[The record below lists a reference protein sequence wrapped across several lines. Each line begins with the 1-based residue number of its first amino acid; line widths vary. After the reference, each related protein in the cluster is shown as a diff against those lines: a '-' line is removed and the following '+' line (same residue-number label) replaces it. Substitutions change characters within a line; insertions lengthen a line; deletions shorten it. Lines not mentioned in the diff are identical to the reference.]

1 MRGYSCRSPCH
12 NNCLIKSN
20 QGGSMATYNPVLHG
34 FPKSIAS
41 DYCESLIYFFPM
53 SANLKCA
60 KTFKYL
66 ISNNINSDFW
76 GLTES
81 QIQGLTI
88 EELAIIEQHRVLR
101 RNHLCNIENLDSL
114 VLASKSTQVL
124 PECDVLTRS
133 GLIMRHDIIKV
144 PVIGKNNN
152 VISIFSFTNERTD
165 TVNLHEL
172 LDLYTSEYVN
182 KKVAVSHMLKHLDWS
197 RFFIHE
203 PSYSELRVLLSIF
216 YHGEDRGYVALRLNK
231 SFKTIQ
237 KHIDGLKDKLRP
249 HESFKKMVSTLRLA
263 V

>member
-1 MRGYSCRSPCH
+1 
-12 NNCLIKSN
+12 
-20 QGGSMATYNPVLHG
+20 MATYNPVLHG

-41 DYCESLIYFFPM
+41 DNCESLIYFFPK

-76 GLTES
+76 GLTEN

-88 EELAIIEQHRVLR
+88 EDLAIVEEHRVLR
-101 RNHLCNIENLDSL
+101 HDHLCKIENLDHL
-114 VLASKSTQVL
+114 VLASKEARIL
-124 PECDVLTRS
+124 PGCDVLTRS

-144 PVIGKNNN
+144 PIIGKNNN
-152 VISIFSFTNERTD
+152 VISIFSFVNDRTC
-165 TVNLHEL
+165 TVNLLEL
-172 LDLYTSEYVN
+172 LDLYISEYAN
-182 KKVAVSHMLKHLDWS
+182 KKVAVSYMLKHLDWS

-203 PSYSELRVLLSIF
+203 PSHSELRVLLSIF

-231 SFKTIQ
+231 SFKTVQ

-249 HESFKKMVSTLRLA
+249 HENFKKMVSSLRLVA
-263 V
+263 